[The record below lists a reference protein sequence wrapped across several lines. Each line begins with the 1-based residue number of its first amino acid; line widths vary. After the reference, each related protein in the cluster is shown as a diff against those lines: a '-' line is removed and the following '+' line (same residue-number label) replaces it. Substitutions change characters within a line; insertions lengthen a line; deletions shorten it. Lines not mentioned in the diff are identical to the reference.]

1 MDEGDLFATP
11 STTIRLSEVC
21 DLQQINRV
29 STYTIVRKNMHGP
42 WCDLTLL
49 HLVIPQENP
58 GSKFSDGMGG
68 DGSE

>member
-1 MDEGDLFATP
+1 MD
-11 STTIRLSEVC
+11 
-21 DLQQINRV
+21 
-29 STYTIVRKNMHGP
+29 GP

-58 GSKFSDGMGG
+58 GSKFSDGMDG